1 MIHGRPIHVF
11 HPTDFS
17 NGDEAAFCHALSV
30 VTHAQ
35 GHLSLLHI
43 KDPDSRVDWSD
54 FPSVRNTLLRWNRIS
69 DSCSVEE
76 LDALGVRV
84 HKVLKSSH
92 HVAKA
97 VTDYLGEHLP
107 DLLVLSTHR
116 RHGVKRFTHPSLS
129 EAVARAVATP
139 TLFVPRDVAGFVL
152 AADGRMELRSVLI
165 PVDLDPHPRV
175 AIHETLEL
183 LRILAPP
190 RLRLVFLH
198 VGPSADIPAMV
209 EPELQAGWTREVRVR
224 LGPVVETILATAEE
238 MHADLIAMGTRRHHG
253 LGAPF
258 LGSTTEQVLHGAFC
272 PLLSVPHG

>member
-1 MIHGRPIHVF
+1 MFHGRPIHVF

-17 NGDEAAFCHALSV
+17 NGDEAAFCHALSIV
-30 VTHAQ
+30 SHAK

-43 KDPDSRVDWSD
+43 KDPDSHVDWSD
-54 FPSVRNTLLRWNRIS
+54 FPSVRSTLMRWGRVAE
-69 DSCSVEE
+69 SCSLDD

-97 VTDYLGEHLP
+97 VSDYLEEHLP
-107 DLLVLSTHR
+107 DLMVLSTHR
-116 RHGVKRFTHPSLS
+116 RNGVERFTHPSLS
-129 EAVARAVATP
+129 ESVARGAATP
-139 TLFVPRDVAGFVL
+139 TLFVPRDVTGFVH

-165 PVDLDPHPRV
+165 PVDRDPHPRV

-183 LRILAPP
+183 LRILAPA

-198 VGPSADIPAMV
+198 VGPSADMPALV
-209 EPELQAGWTREVRVR
+209 EPELPAGWTREVRVR
-224 LGPVVETILATAEE
+224 LGPVVETLLSTAAEI
-238 MHADLIAMGTRRHHG
+238 HADLIAMGTRRHHG
-253 LGAPF
+253 LGAPL
-258 LGSTTEQVLHGAFC
+258 LGSTTEQVLHGCAC